1 MKKSSALRQKL
12 HSQRG
17 ASLVITLLFFL
28 LCLMVAA
35 VTLTAASASVGRTV
49 KQRKEQQA
57 YLSVSSAGEL
67 LQREI
72 EAMDRYAALNK
83 AQASLAASESR
94 LTEMNQLVTGYDRVA
109 SEYHRYSGD
118 YLTDAQKQLVD
129 RLDLLDLLQTRMAGV
144 ATLKSVSIVD
154 NDMVVEISASSL
166 KQVSDLRLALLQE
179 AKVQSVTVYT
189 ATTGQTTSDGTVSAS
204 LVIHVAQEG
213 TAGEASK

>member
-1 MKKSSALRQKL
+1 MKLSDRVPFGKKQKMKYPTKTTMNLAVRETNDNSPSRVVPVFAVLVLAVAL
-12 HSQRG
+12 
-17 ASLVITLLFFL
+17 F
-28 LCLMVAA
+28 
-35 VTLTAASASVGRTV
+35 V
-49 KQRKEQQA
+49 KFG
-57 YLSVSSAGEL
+57 V
-67 LQREI
+67 
-72 EAMDRYAALNK
+72 MDRYAALNK

-129 RLDLLDLLQTRMAGV
+129 RLNLLDLLQTRMAGV

>member
-1 MKKSSALRQKL
+1 MKLSERVSFGKKQKMKYPTKTTMNLAVRETNDNSPSRVVPVFAVLVLAVAL
-12 HSQRG
+12 
-17 ASLVITLLFFL
+17 F
-28 LCLMVAA
+28 
-35 VTLTAASASVGRTV
+35 V
-49 KQRKEQQA
+49 KFG
-57 YLSVSSAGEL
+57 V
-67 LQREI
+67 
-72 EAMDRYAALNK
+72 MDRYAALNK